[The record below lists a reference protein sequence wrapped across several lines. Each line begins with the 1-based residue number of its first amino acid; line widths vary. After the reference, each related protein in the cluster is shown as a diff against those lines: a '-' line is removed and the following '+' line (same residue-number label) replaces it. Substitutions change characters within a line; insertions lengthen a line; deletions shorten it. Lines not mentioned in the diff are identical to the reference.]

1 MTDTYRVTM
10 RNIRGDL
17 TEEAVD
23 PRVPADQ
30 LDFYLTDA
38 RTRWQSVDATPN
50 TEE

>member
-38 RTRWQSVDATPN
+38 R
-50 TEE
+50 